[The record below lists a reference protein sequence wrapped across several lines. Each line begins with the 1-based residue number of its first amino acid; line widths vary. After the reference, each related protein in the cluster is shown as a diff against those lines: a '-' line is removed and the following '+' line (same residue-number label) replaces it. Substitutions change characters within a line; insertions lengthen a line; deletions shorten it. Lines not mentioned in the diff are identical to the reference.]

1 MLKKALLLG
10 TVAAVTGCSN
20 NGAPSET
27 QVKQALYDYYATA
40 GGRADLNQALDK
52 EVSVK
57 NCRPDGPGYRCTIQ
71 NQSLGSTID
80 MLFVFDKGGSKWK
93 FQREAS

>member
-1 MLKKALLLG
+1 MFKKALLLG
-10 TVAAVTGCSN
+10 TVAAVAGCSN
-20 NGAPSET
+20 NGAPGET
-27 QVKQALYDYYATA
+27 QVKQALHDYYATA
-40 GGRADLNQALDK
+40 DGRADLNQALDK

-57 NCRPDGPGYRCTIQ
+57 NCRQDGSGYRCTIQ

-80 MLFVFDKGGSKWK
+80 MLFVFDKGDSKWK